1 MSDLSFDLVIIG
13 AGPGGYVAA
22 AKAAEL
28 GMKVACVDKSYLG
41 GTCLNVGCIPSKA
54 LLESSELYY
63 KAKKGLDRH
72 GIGLG
77 EVAFDLGAMMGRKE
91 KIVQTMVKGIKGLLE
106 GHDVSYFVGTGTVV
120 EAGKV
125 AVAGADGEQVLA
137 AKHILLATGSAPAEL
152 PNLRFDGERVISS
165 TEALA
170 LQEVPERLVVVGG
183 GAIGLEMGS
192 VWARLGSE
200 VLVVELMDQILPG
213 MDREMAAQLGRLL
226 KRQGVECRLG
236 ASAQVM
242 QVKDGKVKLTVAVG
256 DKESVESCDR
266 VLVAVGRRPYSAGL
280 GLADVGVE
288 VNERGQ
294 VVVDEHFHSNV
305 EGIWAIGDLIQG
317 PMLAH
322 TAEVEGVA
330 AVERMAG
337 CAGQVNYDAMP
348 AVVYTHPELASVG
361 LSEEA
366 AAAAGRELAI
376 GKYQFRANARAHCM
390 DEIDGLV
397 KIVADVETDELLGMH
412 ILGPQA
418 SHLIAEGVLAL
429 EFGASAEDVARTVH
443 AHPGLSEVVKE
454 AAWAV
459 SE

>member
-1 MSDLSFDLVIIG
+1 MSETSFDLVIIG

-63 KAKKGLDRH
+63 KARKGLDQH

-77 EVAFDLGAMMGRKE
+77 EVGLDLGAMMGRKE
-91 KIVQTMVKGIKGLLE
+91 QIVQTMVKGIAGLFK
-106 GHDVSYFVGTGTVV
+106 GHDVAYYAGMGKVV
-120 EAGKV
+120 APGKV
-125 AVAGADGEQVLA
+125 AVEGADGEQVLTA
-137 AKHILLATGSAPAEL
+137 RHILLATGSAPAAL
-152 PNLRFDGERVISS
+152 PNLPFDGERIISS

-170 LQEVPERLVVVGG
+170 LAEVPERLVVVGG

-192 VWARLGSE
+192 VWARLGTE
-200 VLVVELMDQILPG
+200 VVVVEFMDQILPG
-213 MDREMAAQLGRLL
+213 MDREMAAQLARLL

-236 ASAQVM
+236 ASAQAAEVR
-242 QVKDGKVKLTVAVG
+242 DGKVELTIAVG
-256 DKESVESCDR
+256 DEERVEQCDR

-280 GLADVGVE
+280 GLAAVGVE
-288 VNERGQ
+288 LNERGQ
-294 VVVDEHFHSNV
+294 VVVDGQYRTNV
-305 EGIWAIGDLIQG
+305 EGIWAIGDLIPG

-322 TAEVEGVA
+322 KAEAEGVA
-330 AVERMAG
+330 AVERMVG
-337 CAGQVNYDAMP
+337 RAGQVNYDAMP

-366 AAAAGRELAI
+366 AVAAGRELAI

-397 KIVADVETDELLGMH
+397 KIVADAQTDQLLGMH

-443 AHPGLSEVVKE
+443 AHPALSEVVKE

-459 SE
+459 SV